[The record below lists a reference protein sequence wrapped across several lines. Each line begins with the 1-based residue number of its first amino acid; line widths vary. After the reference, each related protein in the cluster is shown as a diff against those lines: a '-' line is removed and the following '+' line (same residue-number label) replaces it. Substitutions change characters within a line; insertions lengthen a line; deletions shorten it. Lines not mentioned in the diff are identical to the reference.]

1 MLLSK
6 NGDKDSTRYSFDRY
20 YMLLAEI
27 KDFNALLNNKTF
39 FDWSVKNKQT
49 NSEEKNL
56 LKCQDK
62 MILLQDVY

>member
-6 NGDKDSTRYSFDRY
+6 NGDNDSTRYSFDRY

-27 KDFNALLNNKTF
+27 KDFNALLNNKPF

-49 NSEEKNL
+49 VK
-56 LKCQDK
+56 KK
-62 MILLQDVY
+62 TY

>member
-6 NGDKDSTRYSFDRY
+6 NGDNDSTRYSFDRY
-20 YMLLAEI
+20 YMLLAGI

-39 FDWSVKNKQT
+39 FDWSVKNKKT

-56 LKCQDK
+56 LKCQE
-62 MILLQDVY
+62 